1 MKGKVLAITWII
13 GVVMIWLVT
22 AFLFAQISAATIDGE
37 TVEHAFME
45 FLTNVYVIGLAL
57 FLGSFVGICIY
68 GQYSEAMG
76 AKKRKEE
83 KKMQSMGET
92 TL

>member
-1 MKGKVLAITWII
+1 MKGKVLAISWIT
-13 GVVMIWLVT
+13 GVVMIWLFI
-22 AFLFAQISAATIDGE
+22 AFLFAQISASTIDGE

-45 FLTNVYVIGLAL
+45 FLTNVYVIGFSL
-57 FLGSFVGICIY
+57 FLGSIAGVFLY
-68 GQYSEAMG
+68 GQVSEAMG
-76 AKKRKEE
+76 MKRRKEE